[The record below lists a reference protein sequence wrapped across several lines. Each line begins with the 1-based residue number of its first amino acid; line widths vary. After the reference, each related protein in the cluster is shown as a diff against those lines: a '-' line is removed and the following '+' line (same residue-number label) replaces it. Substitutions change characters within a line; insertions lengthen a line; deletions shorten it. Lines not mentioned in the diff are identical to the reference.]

1 VEEIISAGS
10 YVDEN
15 IMLINLYFFKTL
27 QIALSI
33 LFLGGG
39 EKVG

>member
-1 VEEIISAGS
+1 MEEIISAGS
-10 YVDEN
+10 CIDEN
-15 IMLINLYFFKTL
+15 IILTNLYFFKTL
-27 QIALSI
+27 QIVLSI